1 MTDILNFLFKNL
13 SHKINT
19 GISIPPNFKIM
30 KPEIMN
36 FLKAGA
42 SPRIMNFY
50 SMMCILA
57 AFIPMSASFV
67 ISPQSKIRRNTFI
80 QARNCVSEEDGF
92 EDNHIMITRRSALM
106 LSIILAP
113 LPVYAKASCGDIE
126 TCREIGERKVAQDLI
141 ENPRIKMKSGGMYK
155 VLQPGTGDKTVGE
168 NSNLDIIYSVSTM
181 SGGYMYSRG
190 FGFEKIDVG
199 NGQMVKDS
207 GLDSIRVRIGEK
219 DVPLG
224 IEEALIGMKKNERRR
239 VELPPKVGLV
249 TSNGQ
254 PEPMTKRG
262 KASMQ
267 GYQRMIEGTAGT
279 PAFPAALI
287 WDIEVLKI
295 R

>member
-1 MTDILNFLFKNL
+1 
-13 SHKINT
+13 
-19 GISIPPNFKIM
+19 
-30 KPEIMN
+30 
-36 FLKAGA
+36 
-42 SPRIMNFY
+42 
-50 SMMCILA
+50 
-57 AFIPMSASFV
+57 
-67 ISPQSKIRRNTFI
+67 
-80 QARNCVSEEDGF
+80 
-92 EDNHIMITRRSALM
+92 MITRRSALM